1 VKENV
6 ENRIKCPICK
16 TISPSMEFYKNLLDK
31 KVNLI
36 SNDLY
41 AMIKELRKSK
51 SILQSNLNRLERNIN
66 TSLSLTSLNYHS
78 TKVLLTKADNLLV
91 AISNK
96 NKKLQNEISDIIKCL
111 NDMIKERESKI
122 YLLKEILNRTK
133 EIINE
138 ANPCINLKIMDK
150 IANEYSVLKK
160 YFEKTI
166 DLKENETEMYLEE
179 KYEFLLGLEKRY
191 LPNFSNC
198 KKYSDF
204 SLITECLKNE
214 ITSNS
219 SKIRIGFIGKC
230 GN

>member
-1 VKENV
+1 
-6 ENRIKCPICK
+6 
-16 TISPSMEFYKNLLDK
+16 M
-31 KVNLI
+31 
-36 SNDLY
+36 
-41 AMIKELRKSK
+41 
-51 SILQSNLNRLERNIN
+51 
-66 TSLSLTSLNYHS
+66 NYHS